1 MLQRKNL
8 STFIR
13 FWPLKNLLVFM
24 ELCPESLL
32 ESSNLLTTFEFDE
45 ELLEFELDCMD
56 DRAEDD
62 LAELSA
68 KTELEDDIADPW
80 SSVRSLTDV
89 M

>member
-1 MLQRKNL
+1 M
-8 STFIR
+8 IH
-13 FWPLKNLLVFM
+13 LLVFM

-32 ESSNLLTTFEFDE
+32 ESSNLLTTLLEFEFDE
-45 ELLEFELDCMD
+45 ELLEFELDCME

-68 KTELEDDIADPW
+68 KTELEDDMADPG
-80 SSVRSLTDV
+80 SSFRSLGETTDEDV